1 MLGMTQQ
8 QIEVAIDE
16 WYKNNPDKVSSFV
29 QGLSIGSTT
38 DDDDV
43 IQLVSRVMASVG
55 STVAMH
61 AIADVLEQN
70 NKILT
75 QQINALIDEKIRMAM
90 K

>member
-1 MLGMTQQ
+1 MLGMSRQ
-8 QIEVAIDE
+8 QIEVTIDE
-16 WYKNNPDKVSSFV
+16 WYKNNPDKVSSLV
-29 QGLSIGSTT
+29 QGLNVGSAT

-75 QQINALIDEKIRMAM
+75 QQINALIEEKLDWPI